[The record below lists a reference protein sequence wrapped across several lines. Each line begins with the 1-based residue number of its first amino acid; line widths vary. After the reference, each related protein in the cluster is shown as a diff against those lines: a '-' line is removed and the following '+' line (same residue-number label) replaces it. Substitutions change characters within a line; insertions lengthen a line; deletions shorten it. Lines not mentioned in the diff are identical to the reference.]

1 MLNRSV
7 LLLIAL
13 AGCSALGGCI
23 RQAAPADGGAV
34 ADQVRKDAAGV
45 VAAYNAKDA
54 HRAAAY
60 DSPDYVGV
68 YHGSANTIGPA
79 ADEAAMKTQ
88 MAAAKVDW
96 QLGPGKVTVSKGGD
110 LGVFEA
116 PYLFIIG
123 TPQSG
128 ETRESGTWIAIFKRQ
143 SDGSM
148 KLWRSIASDGP
159 PVRPETP

>member
-96 QLGPGKVTVSKGGD
+96 TLGSDKVTVAKAGD
-110 LGVFEA
+110 LAVFEA
-116 PYLFIIG
+116 PYTFTINVPNAP
-123 TPQSG
+123 TTT
-128 ETRESGTWIAIFKRQ
+128 ERGTWIAIFKRQ

-159 PVRPETP
+159 PVRPQTP